1 MHHTSHALAIAERL
15 AADLA
20 PSALGVALFG
30 SVAQGTDH
38 PHSDIDLFVA
48 VDDRTVD
55 NRALEDQAVEHD
67 AVAAGPGTEI
77 RQVDGRMVTLSRKT
91 LTDLES
97 AFANPWEAV
106 VAVGAWR
113 RARLLH
119 DPDGHMARLQAQANA
134 WTWDVIGPEA
144 DRWAAGELVGLAEE
158 VHKTY
163 GMLARGRSR
172 AAAAN
177 RAILVLQLGYAM
189 SVANRLVCD
198 SENDLWD
205 AVAAAEGPA
214 WAEAWD
220 GAAGVATVEHEAGC
234 RAALALYRHAAARLE
249 GHLDGDA
256 KAVVRTACDL
266 TEA

>member
-1 MHHTSHALAIAERL
+1 MHHTLHALAISERL

-20 PSALGVALFG
+20 PGALGVALFG

-38 PHSDIDLFVA
+38 PHSDIDLFLA
-48 VDDRTVD
+48 
-55 NRALEDQAVEHD
+55 AASD
-67 AVAAGPGTEI
+67 AGTEI
-77 RQVDGRMVTLSRKT
+77 RQVEGRMVTLTRKT
-91 LTDLES
+91 LADLEG
-97 AFANPWEAV
+97 AFTRPWEAV

-119 DPDGHMARLQAQANA
+119 DPEGHLARLQARADS
-134 WTWDVIGPEA
+134 WTWDEIGAEA

-158 VHKTY
+158 VHKTR
-163 GMLARGRSR
+163 GMLDRGRPR

-177 RAILVLQLGYAM
+177 RAILALQLGYAM
-189 SVANRLVCD
+189 SVADRLVCD

-214 WAEAWD
+214 WATAWD
-220 GAAGVATVEHEAGC
+220 DAAGITGAGHEAGC

-249 GHLDGDA
+249 HHLEGDA
-256 KAVVRTACDL
+256 KAVVRTACGL
-266 TEA
+266 TEH